1 MIRNDSFNRKSLL
14 IQYVPIIV
22 ANDKPPTPS
31 RESGLAVTNEGD
43 RSCFWKLP
51 LSYDTHWPIRH
62 LPLRKNNKTNFFMDT
77 FTAIDFETAFA
88 SIFRFWLKPLSIMVC
103 KSLNMKRIA
112 PTVFIRRTFFRCA
125 RNTKSHSSTT
135 KH

>member
-1 MIRNDSFNRKSLL
+1 MCQLSLQTTNHQPL
-14 IQYVPIIV
+14 PESRDWLLQTRGIV
-22 ANDKPPTPS
+22 VAFGNSPFL
-31 RESGLAVTNEGD
+31 RHALA
-43 RSCFWKLP
+43 
-51 LSYDTHWPIRH
+51 DTTFTFA
-62 LPLRKNNKTNFFMDT
+62 KNYNKTNFFMDT